1 MVGFKSPVSLFI
13 SFNTFSDFN
22 NLTCY
27 LMSQYNRGFF
37 DAIPLHY
44 ITAADTACN
53 NLYKKFSVTYL
64 WNGSFFKSDIFIIM
78 INCNSHITLYF
89 FFFSLSY
96 NLFASFA
103 DAFSWIIARIALIM
117 ATGC

>member
-1 MVGFKSPVSLFI
+1 MISIQAVVACIAGDMVGYKYPVSLFI

-22 NLTCY
+22 NLTGNF
-27 LMSQYNRGFF
+27 MSEDKGSFL

-96 NLFASFA
+96 NLFESEKKKK
-103 DAFSWIIARIALIM
+103 
-117 ATGC
+117 